1 MDIIEPGRN
10 GYLVPVGDAGALA
23 DRLVDVLCLDDAR
36 WRVMS
41 DAALATAT
49 RYTWD
54 DATDLFE
61 AAIMRAARRSDLT
74 I

>member
-1 MDIIEPGRN
+1 M
-10 GYLVPVGDAGALA
+10 PVGDAEALA

-36 WRVMS
+36 WRAMS

-54 DATDLFE
+54 DATDLME
-61 AAIMRAARRSDLT
+61 SSLRNVISNAPTGVA
-74 I
+74 